1 MCSANR
7 SSEIKFLFAF
17 EQRLTTAFDAFT
29 LNMSSYADKNSQ
41 KRF

>member
-17 EQRLTTAFDAFT
+17 ELRLTTAFDAFT
-29 LNMSSYADKNSQ
+29 LNMSYADKNSQ